1 MSFDGTWKVDRS
13 DNYEKF
19 LEKMGVDEEKR
30 KLAAHDNMKLK
41 IKQNGKQFSVH
52 ESSVYG
58 SVNYFLDNTFQFE
71 VDIDVLLVGEWTLNG
86 AKMEGEFTRQDNKKV
101 LKTTRE
107 IVGGELVQTYWYE
120 GVKAKRIFVRQ

>member
-107 IVGGELVQTYWYE
+107 IVGGELVQNYLYE
-120 GVKAKRIFVRQ
+120 GVEAKRIFKRE